1 MEYDRIVRETLTA
14 DRSSH
19 ARVLRLARWIAE
31 DPRHAPGLDALAE
44 RAAMSRR
51 NLIRHFVRVTGMAPS
66 RYVER
71 ARVLL
76 ARRLLDETGLPAKSI
91 AEHCGFRSGEA
102 MRRAFHRVL
111 GASPRECTAGP
122 GVNVPPSR
130 YADDVRPSGSNLRL
144 SVQSTF
150 TP

>member
-1 MEYDRIVRETLTA
+1 MDYDHIIQEALAA

-19 ARVLRLARWIAE
+19 TRVRRLVRWIEE
-31 DPRHAPGLDALAE
+31 DPRRAGCLDALAE

-51 NLIRHFVRVTGMAPS
+51 NLIRHFSRATGMAPS

-76 ARRLLDETGLPAKSI
+76 ARRLLDEAGLPAKSV
-91 AEHCGFRSGEA
+91 ALHCGFRSGEA

-111 GASPRECTAGP
+111 GKSPRRYAEEAAAT
-122 GVNVPPSR
+122 VPPNR
-130 YADDVRPSGSNLRL
+130 
-144 SVQSTF
+144 
-150 TP
+150 